1 MKLTY
6 IIFNEV
12 YAPRVMGILKELSID
27 YYTRVDQVTGK
38 GHGTEAHLG
47 TRSFPQR
54 NSVMMIAFEDETT
67 IDKLVEK
74 IVATNSEVVRPDDR
88 IRMFQVPL
96 DRIV

>member
-6 IIFNEV
+6 VIFNEV
-12 YAPRVMGILKELSID
+12 YTPRVMEILKELNID
-27 YYTRVDQVTGK
+27 YFTRWEQVKGK

-47 TRSFPQR
+47 TRSFPNM

-74 IVATNSEVVRPDDR
+74 IIAANAGILKPDDR